1 MTESMIDL
9 VHALTENKYYVSDTL
24 IPESLA
30 SALRDEAMSALT
42 SGDYHDAGIG
52 RQLTKRTDTSIRSD
66 QILWW
71 PERADS
77 IAKAEYLAFLET
89 LMEALNPTLYLGLRQ
104 FEGHYACYGAGA
116 FYKKHIDQHRGV
128 GARRLS
134 VILYLN
140 DFEAGEGG
148 ELVLYKHEQADQ
160 ELGRVTPR
168 FGRLAMFL
176 TEDFP
181 HEVLMATKERLSVT
195 GWLRAQ

>member
-1 MTESMIDL
+1 MEEFIG
-9 VHALTENKYYVSDTL
+9 VVEALIERRYYVSDTL
-24 IPESLA
+24 IPKDLA
-30 SALRDEAMSALT
+30 SALRDEAMSALS
-42 SGDYHDAGIG
+42 SGDFKDAGIG
-52 RQLTKRTDTSIRSD
+52 RELTKRTDSTIRSD

-77 IAKAEYLAFLET
+77 IAKAHYLAFLEQ
-89 LMEALNPTLYLGLRQ
+89 LMEAMNPTLYLGLRK
-104 FEGHYACYGAGA
+104 FEGHYARYDKGA
-116 FYKKHIDQHRGV
+116 FYKRHVDQHRGV

-140 DFEAGEGG
+140 DFEVGEGG
-148 ELVLYKHEQADQ
+148 ELVLYDHDQVDQ
-160 ELGRVTPR
+160 ELTRITPR

-181 HEVLMATKERLSVT
+181 HEVLMANKSRLSVT